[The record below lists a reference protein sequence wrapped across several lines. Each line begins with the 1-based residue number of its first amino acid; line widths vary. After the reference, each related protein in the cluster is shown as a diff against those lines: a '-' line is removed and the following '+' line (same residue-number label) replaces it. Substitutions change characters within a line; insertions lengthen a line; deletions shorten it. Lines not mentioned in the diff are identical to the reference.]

1 MSNFSENKNF
11 DHFSNNSSVFM
22 VLVTI
27 VSLICIQVFMVNGI
41 ICTLNAPNFSHSKSY
56 ADSE

>member
-11 DHFSNNSSVFM
+11 DHFSSNSSIFM

-27 VSLICIQVFMVNGI
+27 VSLICVQVFMVNGI
-41 ICTLNAPNFSHSKSY
+41 IYTLNAPNFPHSKSY